1 MSQTADAWG
10 NVCGEAGLGGV
21 GPGLHKKGEQAPAP
35 ADMWDVIDPVPAG
48 TAIVPSFA
56 TTSFTGKGR

>member
-1 MSQTADAWG
+1 M
-10 NVCGEAGLGGV
+10 CGEAGLGGV